1 MIRSIAFVLLAVAT
15 AASAQSLFK
24 YRTAD
29 GRIIYSDRS
38 VAGATLLEEFD
49 RAPPPD
55 PAAMSAADAA
65 ARARAKEVRARA
77 GERVR
82 ALDAVSAEI
91 ASAEADLARA
101 RAALVEG
108 REPLEGERTGTFAGK
123 ARLNDAY
130 WARQRDNEYAIAEA
144 QARLDS
150 ARQALIQLR

>member
-1 MIRSIAFVLLAVAT
+1 MIRSIAFVLLAAAT
-15 AASAQSLFK
+15 AASGQSLFK

-38 VAGATLLEEFD
+38 VAGATLIEEFD
-49 RAPPPD
+49 RAPQPD
-55 PAAMSAADAA
+55 TAAVSAADAA

-77 GERVR
+77 SERVR

-101 RAALVEG
+101 RTALVEG

-130 WARQRDNEYAIAEA
+130 WARQRDNEYAVAEA